1 MKEGEQREYKDKTT
15 LVLEKDW
22 QQSPSITDFSLSNY
36 PPHLKSF
43 NLPFIIT
50 KNKLYL
56 IFQGSFLLPHFLTF
70 MKSPSWPT
78 HERQVF

>member
-1 MKEGEQREYKDKTT
+1 MPTHYHGTKQKILVCAYLLLKAGQQMKEGEQREYKDKTT
-15 LVLEKDW
+15 QVLEKDW

-50 KNKLYL
+50 KNKLY
-56 IFQGSFLLPHFLTF
+56 
-70 MKSPSWPT
+70 
-78 HERQVF
+78 